1 MKIEAVFRPRVK
13 QIERKTPDKNAI
25 QLRILTGVLASGLV
39 FGVLIYLL
47 RRTMFVDALF
57 DRTLE
62 IINIKQ
68 ESSFATRFLAILAS
82 DMLWVLL
89 LVVLGTSIYGTWLLY
104 PVMFLRAAGLAAQ
117 ACLLIQNAKPDR
129 IGLFYISIFPG
140 NCLALLAMLMMGQ
153 NCLYTSTEIRKC
165 VSEQGSENKR
175 VLSMFFMRSA
185 VVCGITLLSDL
196 LNTLLPVMFIHS

>member
-13 QIERKTPDKNAI
+13 QTERKTPDKNAM

-47 RRTMFVDALF
+47 RRTMFIDALL

-62 IINIKQ
+62 IINIKI
-68 ESSFATRFLAILAS
+68 ESSFAARFLAILAT

-117 ACLLIQNAKPDR
+117 ACLLIQNAQPDK
-129 IGLFYISIFPG
+129 IGLFYICVFPG
-140 NCLALLAMLMMGQ
+140 KCLALFIMLMMGQ

-185 VVCGITLLSDL
+185 VVCGITLISDL
-196 LNTLLPVMFIHS
+196 LNALLPVMFIHS

>member
-13 QIERKTPDKNAI
+13 QIERKTPDKNAM

-47 RRTMFVDALF
+47 RRTMFIDALL

-68 ESSFATRFLAILAS
+68 DSSFAARFLSILAS

-117 ACLLIQNAKPDR
+117 ACLLIQNAQPDK
-129 IGLFYISIFPG
+129 IGLFYISVFPG
-140 NCLALLAMLMMGQ
+140 KCLTLFAMLMMGQ

-175 VLSMFFMRSA
+175 VLSMFLMRSA
-185 VVCGITLLSDL
+185 VVCSITLLSDL